1 MGLLPFPG
9 FRIYLGTRIGAFD
22 EDEAREILGI
32 PPQIRVVAL
41 LPVGYPQDPSRVTK
55 NRLSLEEIVK
65 YERW

>member
-1 MGLLPFPG
+1 
-9 FRIYLGTRIGAFD
+9 
-22 EDEAREILGI
+22 
-32 PPQIRVVAL
+32 VAL